1 MTKLLD
7 RTHGYYDES
16 SETRHRS
23 ERSKFHDYQVVEIVR
38 HAYKDCPAFHE
49 RFKRANQTLEE
60 IKGVAD
66 LVRIPVFHKDDL
78 INLQEK
84 NPPFGGLLGVPE
96 HEVSWI
102 FMSPGPIYDPVL
114 ANNEARERAMACVLY
129 SCGFRKGDK
138 VLNTWSYHM
147 VPAGIGID
155 LALRYLG
162 CTVIPTGTGNTEL
175 QVEILQRLKV
185 NGFVGTAG
193 FLMNILKKAE
203 EMRLNLRKDLNLQ
216 VAMAG
221 GEPGGGP
228 IRELFE
234 KEYGMTTG
242 DFYGTADVGP
252 IAYECKEKTGM
263 HLVDNIIA
271 EIVDPKT
278 GEVLPP
284 GKVGEVVITNFNK
297 AYPLIRFGTGDLSS
311 LDLADCPCGR
321 TSIRITKILGRI
333 GDALRVRGMF
343 IHLKQIKQVMESFP
357 EINAFQIV
365 VNRPGYR
372 DNLILR
378 VELKDVSV
386 NKEDLQ
392 RSLSEKFREICRLLP
407 DEIIFSEPGKLPGE
421 KKIFVDERKY

>member
-7 RTHGYYDES
+7 RTHGYYNEAL
-16 SETRHRS
+16 ETRHRS

-38 HAYKDCPAFHE
+38 HAHKNCQAFYE
-49 RFKRANQTLEE
+49 RFEKTKLTLEE
-60 IKGVAD
+60 IKGMAD
-66 LVRIPVFHKDDL
+66 LARIPVFHKDDL

-114 ANNEARERAMACVLY
+114 ADNEARERDMACALY
-129 SCGFRKGDK
+129 SCGFRKRDK

-147 VPAGIGID
+147 VPAGMGID
-155 LALRYLG
+155 LGLRYMG
-162 CTVIPTGTGNTEL
+162 CTVIPAGTGNTEL
-175 QVEILQRLKV
+175 QVEILRRLNV
-185 NGFVGTAG
+185 NGFIGTAG

-203 EMRLNLRKDLNLQ
+203 ETGLNLRKDLNLQ

-234 KEYGMTTG
+234 KEYGITTG
-242 DFYGTADVGP
+242 DFYGIADVGP
-252 IAYECKEKTGM
+252 IAYECKEKKGM
-263 HLVDNIIA
+263 HLIDNVIA
-271 EIVDPKT
+271 EIVDPQT

-284 GKVGEVVITNFNK
+284 GEVGEVAITNFNR

-311 LDLADCPCGR
+311 LDLTDCPCGR

-357 EINAFQIV
+357 EINVFQIV
-365 VNRPGYR
+365 VNRPKYR

-378 VELKDVSV
+378 VELKEVTV
-386 NKEDLQ
+386 NKGGLK
-392 RSLSEKFREICRLLP
+392 RSLSQKFREICRLLP
-407 DEIIFSEPGKLPGE
+407 DEVIFSELGELPGE
-421 KKIFVDERKY
+421 RKIFADEREY